1 MRESPSLKLIEIL
14 ESKGAQVDY
23 SDPFVLKLP
32 ITRKYKYEME
42 SVELSAKNLNS
53 YDLIV
58 LATDHDSFNY
68 QLIADNSK
76 LIIDTAMFLNGWE

>member
-1 MRESPSLKLIEIL
+1 
-14 ESKGAQVDY
+14 
-23 SDPFVLKLP
+23 
-32 ITRKYKYEME
+32 ME